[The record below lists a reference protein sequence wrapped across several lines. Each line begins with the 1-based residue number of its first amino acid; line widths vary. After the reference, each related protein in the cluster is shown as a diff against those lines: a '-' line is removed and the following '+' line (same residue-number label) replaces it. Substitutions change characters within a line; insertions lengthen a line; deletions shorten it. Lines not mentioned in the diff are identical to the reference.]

1 MSGILDHL
9 SIGFGVAFSPT
20 NLLVAAIGSFL
31 GTIVGVLP
39 GLGPINGVAMLIPIA
54 YAMNLPPE
62 TSLILLAAV
71 YVGAEY
77 GGRITSIL
85 LNVPGEASA
94 IMTTLDGYPLAR
106 QGLANVALSLSAWSA
121 FCGATVSVFGITLLS
136 PFLARWALA
145 FGPAEYF
152 VLMVFSFCCL
162 TSLLGKQPVK
172 GVLAAMI
179 GLGISVIGVDSNSG
193 VYRYTFDSVHLADGI
208 DFVVVVIGLFAVS
221 ELLEMLDKSSSGNSV
236 EVKPSGRKLF
246 NFSEIMFTKFAVARS
261 ALIGFVVGV
270 LPGAGA
276 SVAAAVAYS
285 QEKRITEAR
294 DPNAKFG
301 KGDMRGLVAPE
312 AAATASAIGSFVPM
326 LTLGVPGSGTT
337 AVMMGALTLY
347 NITPG
352 PVLFDAQP
360 QLVWGLIASLFVAN
374 VLLFI
379 MNVPMVRVFSKV
391 LSVPAWLLV
400 PGVMCI
406 SYIGVYA
413 INSGTFDLLLVAI
426 IGAIGYFLRKLEV
439 PMAPLVL
446 GVVLGDM
453 MEQNLRRALSI
464 TNGDL
469 AVLYSSP
476 VSIGLWIA
484 AIAVVVLPQI
494 FRRMRRKLPVDPAG
508 E

>member
-9 SIGFGVAFSPT
+9 AIGFGVAFSLT
-20 NLLVAAIGSFL
+20 NVLVAAIGSFF
-31 GTIVGVLP
+31 GTMVGVLP

-54 YAMNLPPE
+54 FAMNLPPE
-62 TSLILLAAV
+62 MALILLAEV

-121 FCGATVSVFGITLLS
+121 FFGAIVSVTGIILLA
-136 PFLARWALA
+136 PLLAKWALA

-152 VLMVFSFCCL
+152 VLMVFAFCCL

-179 GLGISVIGVDSNSG
+179 GLGISVVGVDSNSG
-193 VYRYTFDSVHLADGI
+193 VYRYTFDSVHLSDGI
-208 DFVVVVIGLFAVS
+208 DFVVVVIALFAVS
-221 ELLEMLDKSSSGNSV
+221 EMLEMLEKVVAGHSI

-246 NFSEIMFTKFAVARS
+246 NLKELSFTWWSVVRS
-261 ALIGFVVGV
+261 SLVGFGVGV

-285 QEKRITEAR
+285 QEKRIIESK
-294 DPNAKFG
+294 DPDAKFG

-312 AAATASAIGSFVPM
+312 SAATASAIGSFVPM

-352 PVLFDAQP
+352 PVLFDSKP
-360 QLVWGLIASLFVAN
+360 ELVWGLIASLFIAN

-391 LSVPAWLLV
+391 LAVPAWMMV
-400 PGVMCI
+400 PGILCI

-413 INSGTFDLLLVAI
+413 INAGTFDLLMVVAI
-426 IGAIGYFLRKLEV
+426 GALGYFLRKFGV

-464 TNGDL
+464 TNGDPV
-469 AVLYSSP
+469 VLYSSP

-484 AIAVVVLPQI
+484 AAAVVIVPQL
-494 FRRMRRKLPVDPAG
+494 MRRLSARRRQAAQS
-508 E
+508 